1 MLPDEAIR
9 MWAIEQAGK
18 ILVEVTTV
26 QDVRK
31 FVLETAT
38 NLEEFVVEGPNN
50 EKLTYDEGT
59 MNKVYDALRENG
71 FLKGDIENVI
81 SSFQNRGIL
90 FRERAEDA

>member
-1 MLPDEAIR
+1 MGADEELR
-9 MWAIEQAGK
+9 KWAIERA
-18 ILVEVTTV
+18 IDCLREATTV
-26 QDVRK
+26 QDIVK
-31 FVLETAT
+31 FVLDKAADI
-38 NLEEFVVEGPNN
+38 EEFVKNDSSN